1 MASRVI
7 VFQKGEKK
15 GQVWEG
21 DFSNALLLGVLV
33 DYDVSLSP
41 GNALVVSENGK
52 LSGPQIRC
60 IYNESAWKQVVL
72 DDGQEKHSDTE

>member
-21 DFSNALLLGVLV
+21 